1 MAFSQYPD
9 SIAVIISDGSPF
21 TIELSGVTPTANQQL
36 SVYRMQ
42 IFKRGLQPNVTMR
55 VKAYIAGV
63 LKATSEAVAVS
74 QIESEYS
81 ATDNFYGWVNFN
93 FSPRYNFNLSA
104 ETKFQ
109 LELSNYTF
117 TEGLIY
123 IGAVLDWPV
132 TMGFNA
138 APGSVNSSPVA
149 IELYGAS

>member
-1 MAFSQYPD
+1 MGFKQYPD
-9 SIAVIISDGSPF
+9 SIAVIIADGTPF
-21 TIELSGVTPTANQQL
+21 KIALGGVTPTLNQQL
-36 SVYRMQ
+36 TVYRMQ

-55 VKAYIAGV
+55 VKAYVAGV
-63 LKATSEAVAVS
+63 LKATSEAIAVS

-81 ATDNFYGWVNFN
+81 ATENFYGWVNFN
-93 FSPRYNFNLSA
+93 FVPRYNFNLSA

-109 LELSNYTF
+109 LELSNYAF
-117 TEGLIY
+117 TEDLVY